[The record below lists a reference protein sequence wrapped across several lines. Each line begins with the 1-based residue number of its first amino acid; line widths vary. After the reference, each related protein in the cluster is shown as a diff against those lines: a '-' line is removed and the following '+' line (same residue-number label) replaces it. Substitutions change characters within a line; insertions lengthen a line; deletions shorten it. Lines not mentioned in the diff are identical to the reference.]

1 LSTNEKQTSGFLET
15 LKSNYKRRIE
25 EVDNFSRNFSNSSA
39 DFRSQY
45 LAGLSD
51 LLQHYLDLQKKFT
64 KDLPLWYDADLISRQ
79 SMMITKALVNT
90 MHNMSSLYT
99 ALLDYWAK
107 NARII
112 NQGMMQIM
120 QMAEMY
126 HDMFEKVPMI
136 QRNTLVE
143 IIKQVKEQNDK
154 FIQKQIPKKRALSD
168 KKTQKKQ
175 VAVGEAS

>member
-1 LSTNEKQTSGFLET
+1 MT
-15 LKSNYKRRIE
+15 
-25 EVDNFSRNFSNSSA
+25 
-39 DFRSQY
+39 
-45 LAGLSD
+45 
-51 LLQHYLDLQKKFT
+51 
-64 KDLPLWYDADLISRQ
+64 
-79 SMMITKALVNT
+79 TKALVNT
-90 MHNMSSLYT
+90 MYNMSSLYT
-99 ALLDYWAK
+99 SMLDYWAK

-154 FIQKQIPKKRALSD
+154 FMQKQIPKKRALSD

>member
-1 LSTNEKQTSGFLET
+1 
-15 LKSNYKRRIE
+15 
-25 EVDNFSRNFSNSSA
+25 
-39 DFRSQY
+39 
-45 LAGLSD
+45 
-51 LLQHYLDLQKKFT
+51 
-64 KDLPLWYDADLISRQ
+64 
-79 SMMITKALVNT
+79 
-90 MHNMSSLYT
+90 
-99 ALLDYWAK
+99 
-107 NARII
+107 
-112 NQGMMQIM
+112 MQIM

-154 FIQKQIPKKRALSD
+154 FMQKQIPKKRALLSD